1 MFFKVVR
8 LDIVVSYSNSFQYYV
23 ASLFTINLFLQL
35 DVIDKSKMMTMKKN
49 ERRFAID
56 ARYGAISRDESE
68 GMLEANVSIYFYAI
82 YAQSCVLLRVNRSY
96 MAYITIRV
104 KYS

>member
-1 MFFKVVR
+1 MESYCIMFFKVVR
-8 LDIVVSYSNSFQYYV
+8 LDIVVFYSNSFQYYV

-35 DVIDKSKMMTMKKN
+35 DVIDKSTMKKN

-68 GMLEANVSIYFYAI
+68 GTFAANAYQFIFMRFMRKVAFY
-82 YAQSCVLLRVNRSY
+82 
-96 MAYITIRV
+96 
-104 KYS
+104 